1 MQGLPRVLAM
11 FDSDQTSDSYGYG
24 DRYHWAWGL
33 VDFGNGTFQGT
44 VHGLARLWKSGLW
57 PYATGKEAFLQRIDS
72 LFMGASRLTRRDGS
86 LEEAFPREGSFCV
99 TALVAFDL
107 LVALDQLSDEIDRER
122 KTSWLEVVSPL
133 IEFVVRNDETHGL
146 ISNHLS
152 TAVAALIRW
161 DEMTEGDKSA
171 LSKADLLLERILQ
184 NQSSEGWFKEYEG
197 ADPGYQSLCTH
208 YLADVHL
215 MRKDLGLIEPLT
227 SSIRFLWHFANP
239 DGSFGG
245 HYGSRS
251 TRFYY
256 PSGILALA
264 NEIPEARALSVFL
277 SDSIASHRVVSL
289 SSIDEP
295 NLTPMFN
302 SYCWA
307 AVLAHETDID
317 QAEQIKDYV
326 VPCESEESFRKDFPQ
341 AGMVLDRGADH
352 YTIVN
357 YRKGGVVQHYVGRE
371 LRLLDTGV
379 VFENANKRLGSTQHF
394 DENLEF
400 QLNEDKVEI
409 INQVVEMPKKLT
421 TPFMFWVLRFFCL
434 TVFRCSSIREF
445 TKRFLVK
452 YLITNPKK
460 WPVWNQRTISFG
472 YEMQVEDKHEEVTG
486 FVKTDPKHPF
496 VPIHMASKGYWQIN
510 DERSKNGP

>member
-1 MQGLPRVLAM
+1 
-11 FDSDQTSDSYGYG
+11 
-24 DRYHWAWGL
+24 
-33 VDFGNGTFQGT
+33 
-44 VHGLARLWKSGLW
+44 
-57 PYATGKEAFLQRIDS
+57 
-72 LFMGASRLTRRDGS
+72 
-86 LEEAFPREGSFCV
+86 
-99 TALVAFDL
+99 
-107 LVALDQLSDEIDRER
+107 
-122 KTSWLEVVSPL
+122 
-133 IEFVVRNDETHGL
+133 
-146 ISNHLS
+146 
-152 TAVAALIRW
+152 
-161 DEMTEGDKSA
+161 
-171 LSKADLLLERILQ
+171 
-184 NQSSEGWFKEYEG
+184 
-197 ADPGYQSLCTH
+197 
-208 YLADVHL
+208 
-215 MRKDLGLIEPLT
+215 
-227 SSIRFLWHFANP
+227 
-239 DGSFGG
+239 
-245 HYGSRS
+245 
-251 TRFYY
+251 
-256 PSGILALA
+256 
-264 NEIPEARALSVFL
+264 
-277 SDSIASHRVVSL
+277 
-289 SSIDEP
+289 
-295 NLTPMFN
+295 
-302 SYCWA
+302 
-307 AVLAHETDID
+307 
-317 QAEQIKDYV
+317 
-326 VPCESEESFRKDFPQ
+326 

-496 VPIHMASKGYWQIN
+496 VPIRDLVRPIGKYRNQCLQAKAGGFMVARSESHSRVQIEGMVIFRNQITFLFPDRHPMDVVMRPGMKVMLVGFLPVSIYQFLQIEGNRKGLPEERFQIPSSLYGLLFGV
-510 DERSKNGP
+510 EETFQQALSVKVAYHQAPVAR